1 MIARGSGASFCK
13 PGASATGDNSSA
25 SYEGVA
31 DLRPQYDP
39 DTHVESSQ
47 SAARRMRSARTSWRG
62 DDLFD
67 PQRLN
72 SASKLVA
79 IDNVTVADQIW
90 LSLPFNEGFD
100 HLLRDPFGARMFR
113 DSEMK
118 YLPPLMLQ
126 HEKHK
131 QNLQTEGRH
140 G

>member
-1 MIARGSGASFCK
+1 MIQTLMSNRANQPFGECVL
-13 PGASATGDNSSA
+13 P
-25 SYEGVA
+25 
-31 DLRPQYDP
+31 
-39 DTHVESSQ
+39 
-47 SAARRMRSARTSWRG
+47 RTSWRA

-90 LSLPFNEGFD
+90 LSLPFGEGFD
-100 HLLRDPFGARMFR
+100 HLLRGPFGARMFR

-126 HEKHK
+126 HEK
-131 QNLQTEGRH
+131 QQTEPADGWSARCGLVEVLVLVEPH
-140 G
+140 LLFF